1 MNYVLNTIHGW
12 GISARA
18 HVHTALLHLRN
29 GLTDCVQIWYVG
41 WRSLSTCFPQVM
53 GEVGISARAHVHPY
67 LRISGSEW
75 PIVLKFDVWLETQ

>member
-1 MNYVLNTIHGW
+1 MLDTIHGW

-18 HVHTALLHLRN
+18 HVHTALLYLRN
-29 GLTDCVQIWYVG
+29 GLTDCVSNLVCGFEVTKYVLSTNHGVG
-41 WRSLSTCFPQVM
+41 WD
-53 GEVGISARAHVHPY
+53 ISARAHVHAH